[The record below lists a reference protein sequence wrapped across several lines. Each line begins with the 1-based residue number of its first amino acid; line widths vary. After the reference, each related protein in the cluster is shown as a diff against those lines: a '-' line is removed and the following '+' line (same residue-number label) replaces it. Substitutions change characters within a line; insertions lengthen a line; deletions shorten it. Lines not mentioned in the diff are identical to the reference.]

1 MWAAAFEASR
11 FTRQAAKISMM
22 RNDTDD
28 ADSIDLTEAARVL
41 GVHYQ
46 TAYGW
51 VRNGALPAVKV
62 GKTYRVRRT
71 DLDRFATRRNNGRP
85 PKRIQVR
92 DWGHQ
97 IDRLA
102 AALDAGDERAARDV
116 IDRLAEGRMS
126 PVELCDEL
134 LAPVLRR
141 IGDQWAAGIAT
152 VADEHRASA
161 ICERLLARFPTR
173 RTRVRGTAVVTT
185 PAGEHHR
192 LPALMAAIA
201 LRWHGWRVHHLASD
215 IPASDLAA
223 FLERERPDLLV
234 LSVTVADGT
243 ATQAAQQAAKPH
255 GVPVLIG
262 RAGQRLSDLLAAALP
277 LTNAKE
283 T

>member
-1 MWAAAFEASR
+1 
-11 FTRQAAKISMM
+11 MM
-22 RNDTDD
+22 TNDTDT

-62 GKTYRVRRT
+62 GKTYRVRRAE
-71 DLDRFATRRNNGRP
+71 LDRFALRRNSGRP

-97 IDRLA
+97 IQRLT

-116 IDRLAEGRMS
+116 VDRLAEGGIS

-141 IGDQWAAGIAT
+141 IGDQWAAGVAT

-173 RTRVRGTAVVTT
+173 RTRVRGTAVVGT
-185 PAGEHHR
+185 PAGEHHG
-192 LPALMAAIA
+192 LPAFMAAVA
-201 LRWHGWRVHHLASD
+201 LRWDGWRVHHLASD

-234 LSVTVADGT
+234 LSVTVVDDA
-243 ATQAAQQAAKPH
+243 ATRAARQAAEQY
-255 GVPVLIG
+255 GVPVLTG

-277 LTNAKE
+277 LTNVKG